1 MTKRQ
6 HTATFDA
13 LGRMLTD
20 VGGQSQTTSFTYDN
34 NGNVISIT
42 DPLSHIAYRSV
53 DQLNRVTKIKD
64 AELKHLQHHLRQ
76 PQPPADRDGPA
87 RQCDQPT
94 PMTAS
99 GNTTSRFP
107 TPTRSTTT
115 FNYDSAGNL
124 TKADRRPRRRHQ
136 LHL

>member
-1 MTKRQ
+1 MSESAAITYDSAGNVTQTLWKNASNVTKRQ
-6 HTATFDA
+6 HTATYDA
-13 LGRMLTD
+13 LGRKLTD

-64 AELKHLQHHLRQ
+64 AELA
-76 PQPPADRDGPA
+76 P
-87 RQCDQPT
+87 
-94 PMTAS
+94 
-99 GNTTSRFP
+99 
-107 TPTRSTTT
+107 STIS
-115 FNYDSAGNL
+115 YDSHSRPLTVTDPQGNV
-124 TKADRRPRRRHQ
+124 TD